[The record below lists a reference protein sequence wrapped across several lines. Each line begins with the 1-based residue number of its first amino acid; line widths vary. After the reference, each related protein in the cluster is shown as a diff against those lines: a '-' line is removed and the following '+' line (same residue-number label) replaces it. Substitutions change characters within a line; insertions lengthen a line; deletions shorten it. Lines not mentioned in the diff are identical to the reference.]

1 MKNTIIEFL
10 VTVLYFGKIKYMP
23 GTFGTIIGV
32 LIFQLISNNTLV
44 DNIFFLIILFFV
56 ALLMLNYCYKTNI
69 FLDTD
74 DKSIVIDEIFGYLVF
89 MIFFENTIFNIIIG
103 FILFRFFDIFKPF
116 PIYLI
121 DKRIKNSFGVMLDD
135 IVAGLFAGIILLL
148 INYVVL
154 QHVFKMALFFNIS
167 IFIWQRLSID

>member
-10 VTVLYFGKIKYMP
+10 VTGLYFGKIKYMP
-23 GTFGTIIGV
+23 GTFGSIIGV

-44 DNIFFLIILFFV
+44 DNIFFIIILFFI
-56 ALLMLNYCYKTNI
+56 ALLMLNYCYKKNI
-69 FLDTD
+69 FLDPD
-74 DKSIVIDEIFGYLVF
+74 DKSIVIDEILGYLVF

-135 IVAGLFAGIILLL
+135 IVAGLFSGIMLFL
-148 INYVVL
+148 INYVV
-154 QHVFKMALFFNIS
+154 
-167 IFIWQRLSID
+167 

>member
-10 VTVLYFGKIKYMP
+10 VTGLYFGKIKYMP

-32 LIFQLISNNTLV
+32 LIFQLISNNTLF
-44 DNIFFLIILFFV
+44 DNISFLIILFFI
-56 ALLMLNYCYKTNI
+56 ALLMLNYCYKKNI

-135 IVAGLFAGIILLL
+135 IVAGLFAGIMLLL
-148 INYVVL
+148 INYVV
-154 QHVFKMALFFNIS
+154 
-167 IFIWQRLSID
+167 

>member
-10 VTVLYFGKIKYMP
+10 VTGLYFGKIKYMP

-56 ALLMLNYCYKTNI
+56 SLLMLNYCYKKNI

-103 FILFRFFDIFKPF
+103 FLLFRFFDILKPF
-116 PIYLI
+116 PIYLV

-135 IVAGLFAGIILLL
+135 IVAGIFSGIMLLL
-148 INYVVL
+148 INYVV
-154 QHVFKMALFFNIS
+154 
-167 IFIWQRLSID
+167 

>member
-10 VTVLYFGKIKYMP
+10 VTGLYFGKIKYMP

-32 LIFQLISNNTLV
+32 LIFQLISTNTLV
-44 DNIFFLIILFFV
+44 DNIFFLIIFFFIS
-56 ALLMLNYCYKTNI
+56 LLMLNYCHKNNI
-69 FLDTD
+69 FLETD

-89 MIFFENTIFNIIIG
+89 MIFFENTIFNIIVG

-135 IVAGLFAGIILLL
+135 IVAGLFAGIMLIL
-148 INYVVL
+148 INYVV
-154 QHVFKMALFFNIS
+154 
-167 IFIWQRLSID
+167 

>member
-10 VTVLYFGKIKYMP
+10 VTGFYFGKIKYMP

-44 DNIFFLIILFFV
+44 DNIFFLIIFFFI
-56 ALLMLNYCYKTNI
+56 ALLMLNYCYKKNI

-103 FILFRFFDIFKPF
+103 FILFRFFDILKPF

-135 IVAGLFAGIILLL
+135 IVAGLFSGIMLLL
-148 INYVVL
+148 INYVV
-154 QHVFKMALFFNIS
+154 
-167 IFIWQRLSID
+167 

>member
-10 VTVLYFGKIKYMP
+10 VTGLYFGKIKYMP

-44 DNIFFLIILFFV
+44 DNIFFLIILFFL
-56 ALLMLNYCYKTNI
+56 ALLMLNYCYKKNI

-74 DKSIVIDEIFGYLVF
+74 DKSIVIDEILGYLAF
-89 MIFFENTIFNIIIG
+89 MIFFENTILNIAVG
-103 FILFRFFDIFKPF
+103 FIFFRFFDILKPF

-121 DKRIKNSFGVMLDD
+121 DKKIKNSFGVMLDD
-135 IVAGLFAGIILLL
+135 IVAGLFAGIMLLL
-148 INYVVL
+148 INYV
-154 QHVFKMALFFNIS
+154 I
-167 IFIWQRLSID
+167 